1 VALSFTASY
10 ISTDF
15 IGRFPLE
22 YGNLARSVIVQLT
35 QQQTDIIQHDHSHA
49 KVVAVA
55 GAGKTTTLALFI
67 QQRLAM
73 GVNPKRMLVIMYNK
87 SAQLDFTQKLN
98 QIMAPTRGR
107 LPQVRTFHSLALKI
121 YQGLIADSLLPSF
134 EGDLISGVEQEKI
147 LFRLM
152 QQCASKDTAQEIL
165 NDKKKWLDP
174 MVSFIE
180 VVKSGLDP
188 AALVFK
194 DQGLPSSCKFFIKV
208 FEEFENWRTQSR
220 RITYSDM
227 LYDPCM
233 LFSRRPDL
241 AQKYSNHMDWVLV
254 DEYQDINPVQQFLF
268 ETVAGQRAKAV
279 VIGDPDQTIYEFR
292 GSDSQIMLKHFD
304 QHFTGAKHYR
314 LSTTFRYGHDV
325 ALISNQLI
333 LQNKHREPVLAIANE
348 SNTDTQVKLHY
359 QDDYAEQ
366 SMAIIRH
373 AIQQYPAEQVAVLLR
388 LWGMSAPIELA
399 MLQENIPYQIAHG
412 NWVLERY
419 ELQTFMMLLEIS
431 AGVFNQ
437 RAKFKQYQA
446 WIMFLT
452 FPALKIKRAELDQ
465 LAKVLAES
473 GINALAKFNKLQF
486 PDLSVWQKQ
495 QLENRMELIKLA
507 TDKRLR
513 ANQLFNRYIRETDFY
528 KGISDSAF
536 SRQQVD
542 DRIATIQGF
551 VRFIAKLNILA
562 CDAYEYLQTLKAIKL
577 NQKKQTGVVIS
588 SIHRAKGLEW
598 PVVILPALTEH
609 YYPYQE
615 KSDMQKATSIE
626 SERRLFYV
634 AMTRAKQQLHLIAPH
649 KEGSQHEI
657 SPFIQTI
664 NVEAILSVRK
674 SVAQGDK
681 QIALPKSLLDSVS
694 RYIKQLDW
702 PIKLTALV
710 YKQATGVNLSAQTMG
725 QIKPDNKLKQKERVN
740 HHKFGDGFIHDE
752 TDRHWHIQFDDGQL
766 RVLDKKIADPHVT
779 WI

>member
-1 VALSFTASY
+1 MIL
-10 ISTDF
+10 
-15 IGRFPLE
+15 
-22 YGNLARSVIVQLT
+22 QLT
-35 QQQTDIIQHDHSHA
+35 QQQIDIIEHDHSHA

-67 QQRLAM
+67 QQRLSM

-98 QIMAPTRGR
+98 KIMAPSSGQ

-121 YQGLIADSLLPSF
+121 YQGLVADSLLPAF
-134 EGDLISGVEQEKI
+134 EADLISGIEQERI

-152 QQCASKDTAQEIL
+152 QQCAGKDTAQEIL

-180 VVKSGLDP
+180 VVKSGVDP
-188 AALVFK
+188 VGLVFK
-194 DQGLPSSCKFFIKV
+194 DQGLPSSCNFFIKV
-208 FEEFENWRTQSR
+208 FEEFENWRLQSR

-254 DEYQDINPVQQFLF
+254 DEYQDINPVQQFLL
-268 ETVAGQRAKAV
+268 ETVAGQRAKV
-279 VIGDPDQTIYEFR
+279 VAIGDPDQTIYEFR
-292 GSDSQIMLKHFD
+292 GSNSQIMLKHFD
-304 QHFTGAKHYR
+304 QHFSGAKHYR

-333 LQNKHREPVLAIANE
+333 LQNKYREPVLAIANE
-348 SNTDTQVKLHY
+348 SNIDTQVKLHY

-373 AIQQYPAEQVAVLLR
+373 EIKQKPAEQVAILLR

-399 MLQENIPYQIAHG
+399 MLQENIPYQIANG

-431 AGVFNQ
+431 AGVFDQ
-437 RAKFKQYQA
+437 RPKYKQYQA

-452 FPALKIKRAELDQ
+452 FPVLKIKRTELDQ
-465 LAKVLAES
+465 LAKILAES
-473 GINALAKFNKLQF
+473 GCDALARFNQLQF

-495 QLENRMELIKLA
+495 QLENRMDLIKLA
-507 TDKRLR
+507 MDKRLR

-562 CDAYEYLQTLKAIKL
+562 CDAYEYLQSLKAIKL

-615 KSDMQKATSIE
+615 KSDMQKATSVE

-657 SPFIQTI
+657 SPFIQTM
-664 NVEAILSVRK
+664 NVEATLSVRK
-674 SVAQGDK
+674 SIAQGEK
-681 QIALPKSLLDSVS
+681 ELALPKSLLDSVN

-702 PIKLTALV
+702 PIKLTTLV
-710 YKQATGVNLSAQTMG
+710 HKQPSTNKKSTDKVGQTNT
-725 QIKPDNKLKQKERVN
+725 DTRSEQKERVN
-740 HHKFGDGFIHDE
+740 HHKFGDGFINYE

-766 RVLDKKIADPHVT
+766 RVLDKKIADPHVK

>member
-1 VALSFTASY
+1 
-10 ISTDF
+10 
-15 IGRFPLE
+15 
-22 YGNLARSVIVQLT
+22 VILQLT
-35 QQQTDIIQHDHSHA
+35 QEQTNIIQHDHCHA

-67 QQRLAM
+67 QQRLIM

-87 SAQLDFTQKLN
+87 SAQLDFSQKLRD
-98 QIMAPTRGR
+98 IMPTNSGL

-121 YQGLIADSLLPSF
+121 YQGLIADSLLPAF
-134 EGDLISGVEQEKI
+134 EGKIIAQSEQDQI
-147 LFRLM
+147 LWRLM

-180 VVKSGLDP
+180 MVKSGLDP
-188 AALVFK
+188 ASLVFK
-194 DQGLPSSCKFFIKV
+194 ETGLPASCRFFIKV
-208 FEEFENWRTQSR
+208 FEEFEQWRRQSR

-254 DEYQDINPVQQFLF
+254 DEYQDINPIQQFLL
-268 ETVAGQRAKAV
+268 ENVAGQRAKVV

-292 GSDSQIMLKHFD
+292 GSNSQIMLTHFD
-304 QHFTGAKHYR
+304 QHFAGAKHYK

-325 ALISNQLI
+325 ALLSNQLI

-348 SNTDTQVKLHY
+348 SNADTRVRLHY

-366 SMAIIRH
+366 SMSIIRH
-373 AIQQYPAEQVAVLLR
+373 EITQQPAQNICILLR

-399 MLQENIPYQIAHG
+399 LLQENIPYQMAHG
-412 NWVLERY
+412 SWVLERY

-431 AGVFNQ
+431 AGVFGQ
-437 RAKFKQYQA
+437 RSKRGQYQA
-446 WIMFLT
+446 WLTFLT

-465 LAKVLAES
+465 LAKVLADAGEKAF
-473 GINALAKFNKLQF
+473 NKFNKLQF

-495 QLENRMELIKLA
+495 QLETRMGLIKLA
-507 TDKRLR
+507 LDKRLR

-528 KGISDSAF
+528 KSISDSAF

-542 DRIATIQGF
+542 DRIATVQGF
-551 VRFIAKLNILA
+551 VRFMAKLNILA
-562 CDAYEYLQTLKAIKL
+562 CDAHEYLQGLKAVKEK
-577 NQKKQTGVVIS
+577 QHKQTGIVIS

-615 KSDMQKATSIE
+615 KSDMQKATSVE
-626 SERRLFYV
+626 GERRLFYV
-634 AMTRAKQQLHLIAPH
+634 AMTRAKHQLHLIAPH

-657 SPFIQTI
+657 SPFIQTM
-664 NVEAILSVRK
+664 NVAAALSVRK
-674 SVAQGDK
+674 SMAQGLK
-681 QIALPKSLLDSVS
+681 EIALPKSILDSVS
-694 RYIKQLDW
+694 QYIKMLNW

-710 YKQATGVNLSAQTMG
+710 YKQPSAAKFSSVKVDKTDSGAM
-725 QIKPDNKLKQKERVN
+725 QKERVN
-740 HHKFGDGFIHDE
+740 HQKFGDGFIQEE
-752 TDRHWHIQFDDGQL
+752 TERHWHIQFDDGQL
-766 RVLDKKIADPHVT
+766 RILDKKIADPHVS

>member
-1 VALSFTASY
+1 
-10 ISTDF
+10 
-15 IGRFPLE
+15 
-22 YGNLARSVIVQLT
+22 
-35 QQQTDIIQHDHSHA
+35 
-49 KVVAVA
+49 
-55 GAGKTTTLALFI
+55 
-67 QQRLAM
+67 
-73 GVNPKRMLVIMYNK
+73 MYNK

-98 QIMAPTRGR
+98 KIMAPSSEQ

-121 YQGLIADSLLPSF
+121 YQGLVADSLLPAF
-134 EGDLISGVEQEKI
+134 EADLISGIEQERI

-152 QQCASKDTAQEIL
+152 QQCAGKDTAQEIL

-180 VVKSGLDP
+180 VVKSGVDP
-188 AALVFK
+188 VGLVFK
-194 DQGLPSSCKFFIKV
+194 DQGLPSSCNFFIKV
-208 FEEFENWRTQSR
+208 FEEFENWRLQSR

-254 DEYQDINPVQQFLF
+254 DEYQDINPVQQFLL
-268 ETVAGQRAKAV
+268 ETVAGQRAKV
-279 VIGDPDQTIYEFR
+279 VAIGDPDQTIYEFR
-292 GSDSQIMLKHFD
+292 GSNSQIMLKHFD
-304 QHFTGAKHYR
+304 QHFSGAKHYR

-333 LQNKHREPVLAIANE
+333 LQNKYREPVLAIANE
-348 SNTDTQVKLHY
+348 SNIDTQVKLHY

-373 AIQQYPAEQVAVLLR
+373 EIKQKPAEQVAILLR

-399 MLQENIPYQIAHG
+399 MLQENIPYQIANG

-431 AGVFNQ
+431 AGVFDQ
-437 RAKFKQYQA
+437 RPKYKQYQA

-452 FPALKIKRAELDQ
+452 FPVLKIKRTELDQ
-465 LAKVLAES
+465 LAKILAES
-473 GINALAKFNKLQF
+473 GCDALARFNQLQF

-495 QLENRMELIKLA
+495 QLENRMDLIKLA
-507 TDKRLR
+507 MDKRLR

-562 CDAYEYLQTLKAIKL
+562 CDAYEYLQSLKAIKL

-615 KSDMQKATSIE
+615 KSDMQKATSVE

-657 SPFIQTI
+657 SPFIQTM
-664 NVEAILSVRK
+664 NVEATLSVRK
-674 SVAQGDK
+674 SIAQGEK
-681 QIALPKSLLDSVS
+681 ELALPKSLLDSVN

-702 PIKLTALV
+702 PIKLTTLV
-710 YKQATGVNLSAQTMG
+710 HKQPSTNKKSTDKVGQTNT
-725 QIKPDNKLKQKERVN
+725 DTRSEQKERVN
-740 HHKFGDGFIHDE
+740 HHKFGDGFINYE

-766 RVLDKKIADPHVT
+766 RVLDKKIADPHVK